1 MLQVLKGGENMRYYK
16 IYKIDFDLFNIEITH
31 NNQTTSIDHLTYE
44 KLKAVEDFL
53 IKLHFEDMT
62 D

>member
-1 MLQVLKGGENMRYYK
+1 MKYYK
-16 IYKIDFDLFNIEITH
+16 IYQIYFDLFNIEITH
-31 NNQTTSIDHLTYE
+31 NNQTTSINHLTYE

-53 IKLHFEDMT
+53 IKLKFKDMT

>member
-1 MLQVLKGGENMRYYK
+1 MKCYK
-16 IYKIDFDLFNIEITH
+16 IYQIDFKLFNIEITH

-44 KLKAVEDFL
+44 KLIDVENFL
-53 IKLHFEDMT
+53 IKLKFEDMT